1 MALACFISQT
11 DCLAAFLATF
21 FASIFSRRAA
31 ASARSSA
38 RRAQIACASASE
50 QRCLMRHQSGSAG
63 EGCAVTARD
72 LSGHRQL
79 SVYRLL
85 DPWPN
90 PSSLMFSLTYND
102 RLAWRLCR
110 SSRSQ
115 NSSNVQS
122 EQAGEDFLDHR
133 PPRERSPREVAR
145 PRRPYAFHQF
155 RATIIFSAAAIAL
168 AGLAAPCTINLHPF
182 AVDATDSAIAT
193 MAVD

>member
-1 MALACFISQT
+1 
-11 DCLAAFLATF
+11 
-21 FASIFSRRAA
+21 
-31 ASARSSA
+31 
-38 RRAQIACASASE
+38 
-50 QRCLMRHQSGSAG
+50 
-63 EGCAVTARD
+63 
-72 LSGHRQL
+72 
-79 SVYRLL
+79 
-85 DPWPN
+85 
-90 PSSLMFSLTYND
+90 MFSLTYND

-155 RATIIFSAAAIAL
+155 RATIIFPAAAIAL